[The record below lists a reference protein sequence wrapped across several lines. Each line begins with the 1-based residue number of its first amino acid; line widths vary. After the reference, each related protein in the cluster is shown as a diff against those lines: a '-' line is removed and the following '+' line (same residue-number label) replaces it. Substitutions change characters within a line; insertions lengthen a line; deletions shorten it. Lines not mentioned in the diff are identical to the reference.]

1 MPNIVGKMRYQE
13 THPWI
18 TFRFDAS
25 HLNYKIWLLLGE
37 AQSKFEHIKGAPLL
51 PNTILEML
59 LVYLAKGASATTAIE
74 GNTLTEKEVEKR
86 IQGEL
91 DLPLSKEYLGQEI
104 DNIVEAYNL
113 IGKRLLSSKD
123 SDRFSV
129 DQIKEFNQLIL
140 KGLPLP
146 EDVKPGEIRTYPV
159 GVAKYRGAPPE
170 NCEYLLEK
178 YVTWLNDEFTFPSD
192 QRVIYGILKAIMSH
206 LYFVW
211 IHPFGDGNGRTARLI
226 EFQILLS
233 VGAPS
238 VAAHLLSNHYN
249 QTRAEYYRNLEITS
263 NTRGDVSGFI
273 LYALQGFVDGLR
285 EEINNI
291 QDQQKTVHWINHI
304 HNSFR
309 GKHSATDERKRD
321 LILEISKIKA
331 AEFTSEE
338 ISLGTLRIARMYAK
352 YSERTM
358 DRDIDDLVKM
368 KLLTKKNGK
377 YSCNLELLT
386 VYRVPVRDI

>member
-1 MPNIVGKMRYQE
+1 MSNTVVQRKYQE

-25 HLNYKIWLLLGE
+25 HLSYRIWLLLGE

-51 PNTILEML
+51 PSTIREML

-91 DLPLSKEYLGQEI
+91 DLPPSKEYLGQEI
-104 DNIVEAYNL
+104 DNIVAAYNL

-123 SDRFSV
+123 TDRLSV
-129 DQIKEFNQLIL
+129 DQIKEYNQLIL
-140 KGLPLP
+140 KDLPLS

-159 GVAKYRGAPPE
+159 GVARYRGAPPE
-170 NCEYLLEK
+170 DCGYLLEK
-178 YVTWLNDEFTFPSD
+178 YVTWLNDEFTFPPD
-192 QRVIYGILKAIMSH
+192 QRVIYGILKAILSH

-249 QTRAEYYRNLEITS
+249 QTRTEYYRNLEITS
-263 NTRGDVSGFI
+263 NSRGDVSDFI

-285 EEINNI
+285 EEISNI
-291 QDQQKTVHWINHI
+291 QSQQKAVHWINHI

-309 GKHSATDERKRD
+309 GKHSATDERKRE
-321 LILEISKIKA
+321 LMLEISKIKGD
-331 AEFTSEE
+331 EFTLED
-338 ISLGTLRIARMYAK
+338 ISLGSPRIVKMYAR

-358 DRDIDDLVKM
+358 NCDIDDLVQM
-368 KLLTKKNGK
+368 KLLNKKEGK

-386 VYRVPVRDI
+386 VYRVPVRNI